1 MNLSELS
8 AAQLRR
14 AADLKEQIEKL
25 QQELTSLLGAPV
37 SSQAA
42 MAAPQQKKRKM
53 SAAGRANVSAAAKA
67 RWAKIKGTAKPT
79 SATKAAPVV
88 KPARKK

>member
-25 QQELTSLLGAPV
+25 QQELTSLLGAPA

-42 MAAPQQKKRKM
+42 MAVPQPKKRKM
-53 SAAGRANVSAAAKA
+53 SAASRANVAAAARA
-67 RWAKIKGTAKPT
+67 RWAKIKAAK
-79 SATKAAPVV
+79 AK
-88 KPARKK
+88 